1 MDIYHKV
8 NKDLILQKRNH
19 GKHGFSF
26 LLRKEKNMYQQ
37 NGNILIIYDP
47 KELDHH
53 KAEEIKKE
61 TLHIFQK
68 ATIRYVVFDFKATEF
83 MDSSGIGM
91 LMGRYRQVNLI
102 GGKVFVTGVRE
113 EISRI
118 LMLSGI
124 YRIVKQ
130 YETLE
135 EALEDLSR

>member
-1 MDIYHKV
+1 M
-8 NKDLILQKRNH
+8 
-19 GKHGFSF
+19 S
-26 LLRKEKNMYQQ
+26 
-37 NGNILIIYDP
+37 
-47 KELDHH
+47 
-53 KAEEIKKE
+53 
-61 TLHIFQK
+61 
-68 ATIRYVVFDFKATEF
+68 
-83 MDSSGIGM
+83 
-91 LMGRYRQVNLI
+91 LI